1 MFVFSTGKFT
11 KQLPSESSYLTVSPF
26 DESSQFIRTPQLIF
40 KHHNHVKMDQ
50 SEDSI
55 PEFLP
60 TRKPLSVPTTH
71 LNGGASKR
79 KHDEIAVKEEH
90 EVPKKKK
97 KNKEKKV
104 KKEKKQKKKKN

>member
-1 MFVFSTGKFT
+1 
-11 KQLPSESSYLTVSPF
+11 
-26 DESSQFIRTPQLIF
+26 
-40 KHHNHVKMDQ
+40 MDQ

-79 KHDEIAVKEEH
+79 KHDVIVVKWEH

-104 KKEKKQKKKKN
+104 KKEKKQKKKKNIKREIKKERDINE